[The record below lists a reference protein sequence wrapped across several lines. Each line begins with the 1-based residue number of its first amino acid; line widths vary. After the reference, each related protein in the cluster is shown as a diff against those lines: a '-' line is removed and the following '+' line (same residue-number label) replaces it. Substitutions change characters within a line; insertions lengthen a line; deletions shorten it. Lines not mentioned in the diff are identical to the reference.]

1 MASITS
7 FGQTTNEMP
16 ILNEYEERI
25 SVIFDTLKN
34 DYYWQTAPSDLMG
47 HVPPSYNYAAE
58 REKYPFR
65 TARLNYQRE
74 LDSLWKKNLS
84 EAFLISLLNKKHNQA
99 VVIYRD
105 IITDK
110 LFAFQSDSAYVA
122 ICHFVA
128 ENPICYP
135 IAVRLNLLENERY
148 KENIRNY
155 LLQAKVDIDFTKYVF
170 LYYHV
175 FDEETDKQL
184 LDKMVQCV
192 KCNLDTEPYL
202 ANSGAYAIIKYY
214 GMGGESEAFENKQTR
229 KYWREMNGR
238 RNHEKAIEA
247 NKNYWREYAKSV
259 LRYYEMKE
267 KINE

>member
-7 FGQTTNEMP
+7 FGQTTNEIP

-25 SVIFDTLKN
+25 SVILDTLKN
-34 DYYWQTAPSDLMG
+34 DYYWQTIPSDLMG
-47 HVPPSYNYAAE
+47 RMPPSYNYAE
-58 REKYPFR
+58 EEKYPSR
-65 TARLNYQRE
+65 TALFNYQRE
-74 LDSLWKKNLS
+74 LHCLWKKNLS
-84 EAFLISLLNKKHNQA
+84 EAFLISLLNKKQNQA
-99 VVIYRD
+99 VMNYRN

-110 LFAFQSDSAYVA
+110 LFAFQSDSAYAA

-135 IAVRLNLLENERY
+135 IAVRLKLLENELY

-192 KCNLDTEPYL
+192 KYNLDTEPYL
-202 ANSGAYAIIKYY
+202 AYSGAYAIIKYY
-214 GMGGESEAFENKQTR
+214 GMEGERETFENKQTR
-229 KYWREMNGR
+229 KYWREMNGI

-259 LRYYEMKE
+259 LRYYEMQE

>member
-25 SVIFDTLKN
+25 SVILDTLKN
-34 DYYWQTAPSDLMG
+34 DYYWQTVPSDLLG
-47 HVPPSYNYAAE
+47 HVSPDYYAEE

-65 TARLNYQRE
+65 TARMNYQRE
-74 LDSLWKKNLS
+74 LYCLWKKNLS
-84 EAFLISLLNKKHNQA
+84 EAFLISLLNKKQNQA
-99 VVIYRD
+99 VIIYRN

-110 LFAFQSDSAYVA
+110 LFAFQSDSACAA
-122 ICHFVA
+122 ICHFVT

-135 IAVRLNLLENERY
+135 IVVRLKLLENERY
-148 KENIRNY
+148 KENIRNH
-155 LLQAKVDIDFTKYVF
+155 LLQAKVDINFTKHVF

-192 KCNLDTEPYL
+192 KYNLDTEPYL
-202 ANSGAYAIIKYY
+202 AHSGAYAIVKYY
-214 GMGGESEAFENKQTR
+214 GMEGKAFENKQTR
-229 KYWREMNGR
+229 KYWRKMNGR